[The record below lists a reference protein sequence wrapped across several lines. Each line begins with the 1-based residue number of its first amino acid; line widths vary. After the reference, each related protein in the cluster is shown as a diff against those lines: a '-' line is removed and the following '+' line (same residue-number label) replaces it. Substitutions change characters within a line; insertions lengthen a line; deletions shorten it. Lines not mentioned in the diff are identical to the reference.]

1 MKLKNGRSALHYLTI
16 KMNQHY
22 HVWVFF
28 IYSIKEL
35 LLVQQCDYFSKFG
48 SEIEDE
54 YIFLIWHLDDKNY
67 NPAQNVWDTFSLFYK
82 RKAFQSISPH
92 PPPLNNTFSFFYKKK
107 HFNPSPL
114 PSWTMRVVSSHR
126 CIKNILLSKDFN
138 IVQEEQGKNLF
149 LKAICMIKLLVSRSF
164 HIKRWE

>member
-1 MKLKNGRSALHYLTI
+1 MDVLHYTVHYLTI

-35 LLVQQCDYFSKFG
+35 MLVQQCDYFSKFG

-67 NPAQNVWDTFSLFYK
+67 NPGQNVWDTFSFFYEKNISIHPPPLWTTLFHFSIK
-82 RKAFQSISPH
+82 KAFQSI
-92 PPPLNNTFSFFYKKK
+92 PPP
-107 HFNPSPL
+107 P
-114 PSWTMRVVSSHR
+114 WTMSVVRSHR
-126 CIKNILLSKDFN
+126 SIKNILQSKDFN
-138 IVQEEQGKNLF
+138 IVQGEQGKNLF
-149 LKAICMIKLLVSRSF
+149 LKAICMTVNCWFHAVST
-164 HIKRWE
+164 